1 MKTILAAAAL
11 AVAASTGAVFADSM
25 GTSMLGIAAEREA
38 RELGVRGVDAD
49 MLTLNQIALIN
60 AVTASDDYTRNEKE
74 RQIRAI
80 IGF

>member
-25 GTSMLGIAAEREA
+25 GTSMLGITAEREA
-38 RELGVRGVDAD
+38 RELGVDAD

>member
-1 MKTILAAAAL
+1 MQKILAAL
-11 AVAASTGAVFADSM
+11 LLVATSTGAVFAMDN

-38 RELGVRGVDAD
+38 RELGVKGVDAD
-49 MLTLNQIALIN
+49 MLTLNQLALIN
-60 AVTASDDYTRNEKE
+60 AVATSSDYTRNEKE